1 MTKLKI
7 SEIFKSIQGES
18 SYSGFPFFFIRLTGC
33 NLRCSYCDTQYSYSS
48 GNELTIKSIIDKIE
62 KSTIDKVLLTGGE
75 PLLQEN
81 IYILIDKLTEIG
93 KKVFIETN
101 GSILTNKLRKEVIK
115 IIDFKTPSSLMN
127 EKNNFD
133 NINFLNEEDE
143 VKFVISDK
151 NDFLWSIDIVNN
163 YNLHK
168 KTKNILFSPVAN
180 KLEPK
185 TLANWI
191 LDKDLNIRVQIQL
204 HKILDL
210 K

>member
-163 YNLHK
+163 YNLYK
-168 KTKNILFSPVAN
+168 RTKNILFSPVAN
-180 KLEPK
+180 KLAPK

>member
-33 NLRCSYCDTQYSYSS
+33 NLRCSYCDTQYAYSA
-48 GNELTIKSIIDKIE
+48 GKDFTIDFIIDKIAH
-62 KSTIDKVLLTGGE
+62 SNIDKILLTGGE

-81 IYILIDKLTEIG
+81 IYILIDKLIEIG

-101 GSILTNKLRKEVIK
+101 GSILINKLRKEVIK
-115 IIDFKTPSSLMN
+115 IIDFKTPSSLMA

-133 NINFLNEEDE
+133 NVNFLNKEDE

-151 NDFLWSIDIVNN
+151 DDFLWSIDIVNN

-191 LDKDLNIRVQIQL
+191 LEKDLNIRLQIQL

-210 K
+210 R